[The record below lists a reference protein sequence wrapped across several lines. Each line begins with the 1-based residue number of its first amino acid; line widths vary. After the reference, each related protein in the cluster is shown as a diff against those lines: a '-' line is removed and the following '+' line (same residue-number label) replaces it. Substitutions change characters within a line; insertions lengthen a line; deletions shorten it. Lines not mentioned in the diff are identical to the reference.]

1 MSSAKK
7 TTSDTA
13 ASSEFAA
20 MLAEFE
26 REQKVVPSRRKQ
38 EGHKVGTEVKGR
50 ILSIGRDSAFVDLGG
65 KDDGA
70 ISLEELR
77 GPDGQLTVRVG
88 DEITARIVE
97 IDGRG
102 GGVVLRRTLGR
113 GPDARAELH
122 QAFELS
128 IPIEGQVSAV
138 IKGGVEVQV
147 AGVRGFCPI
156 SQLDLRHV
164 DDASSYVGQRFLFRI
179 TRLEETGRLLNVVLS
194 RRTLLEE
201 AAQAQAEELRKKLA
215 PGVVVRGRVTAL
227 KDYGAFVDIG
237 GIEAMLHVSELSFQR
252 ARHPKE
258 MLSVGQEVE
267 VLILKIE
274 PGTDKKRGERI
285 SLSLKSLEKD
295 PWSDIETQFPI
306 GMRFPAKVLRTE
318 AFGAIVELAPG
329 IEGLV
334 HISELGGGR
343 RLRHAKD
350 AVQSGGNID
359 VVVQQIDREKRRL
372 SLSVADPADVE
383 GGDLGSSAPQ
393 TSRMGFG
400 TLGDLL
406 SKTAHKKA

>member
-1 MSSAKK
+1 
-7 TTSDTA
+7 
-13 ASSEFAA
+13 
-20 MLAEFE
+20 
-26 REQKVVPSRRKQ
+26 
-38 EGHKVGTEVKGR
+38 
-50 ILSIGRDSAFVDLGG
+50 
-65 KDDGA
+65 
-70 ISLEELR
+70 
-77 GPDGQLTVRVG
+77 
-88 DEITARIVE
+88 
-97 IDGRG
+97 
-102 GGVVLRRTLGR
+102 
-113 GPDARAELH
+113 
-122 QAFELS
+122 
-128 IPIEGQVSAV
+128 
-138 IKGGVEVQV
+138 
-147 AGVRGFCPI
+147 
-156 SQLDLRHV
+156 
-164 DDASSYVGQRFLFRI
+164 
-179 TRLEETGRLLNVVLS
+179 
-194 RRTLLEE
+194 
-201 AAQAQAEELRKKLA
+201 
-215 PGVVVRGRVTAL
+215 
-227 KDYGAFVDIG
+227 
-237 GIEAMLHVSELSFQR
+237 MLHVSELSFQR

>member
-1 MSSAKK
+1 
-7 TTSDTA
+7 
-13 ASSEFAA
+13 

-164 DDASSYVGQRFLFRI
+164 DDASGYVGQRFLFRI

>member
-164 DDASSYVGQRFLFRI
+164 DDASGYVGQRLLFRI